1 MLFGAA
7 AVILTALAFEY
18 IGGYMPC
25 PLCLQ
30 QRYAYYVGIPLLFI
44 GLVLIGADRP
54 RAAALV
60 FAVVAIAFLGNAGLG
75 VYQAGAEWKLW
86 PGPDTCA
93 GAWGLATNAGGLLE
107 DLSRRRWPAATRP
120 PGGSRPVV
128 RRVECGGFHRAL
140 PRRAACRRPLAERLS
155 LLALSTACFATAK
168 PRRRFLFI
176 ECQAKYQRCGAIPP
190 SRRPKVTVKS
200 ISFAEHKANW

>member
-1 MLFGAA
+1 MVLTSAKPRSTPGYTTGAAVLFGAA

-30 QRYAYYVGIPLLFI
+30 QRYAYYLGIPLLFI

-54 RAAALV
+54 NAAALV

-93 GAWGLATNAGGLLE
+93 GGQGLATNAGGLLE
-107 DLSRRRWPAATRP
+107 DLSRAQVTRCDEAAWRFL
-120 PGGSRPVV
+120 GLSFAGWNAVASFVLLL
-128 RRVECGGFHRAL
+128 GAL
-140 PRRAACRRPLAERLS
+140 RAAVRA
-155 LLALSTACFATAK
+155 
-168 PRRRFLFI
+168 
-176 ECQAKYQRCGAIPP
+176 
-190 SRRPKVTVKS
+190 SR
-200 ISFAEHKANW
+200 

>member
-86 PGPDTCA
+86 PGPDRAPA
-93 GAWGLATNAGGLLE
+93 G
-107 DLSRRRWPAATRP
+107 
-120 PGGSRPVV
+120 
-128 RRVECGGFHRAL
+128 RASQ
-140 PRRAACRRPLAERLS
+140 RTRAACWRTSRERR
-155 LLALSTACFATAK
+155 
-168 PRRRFLFI
+168 
-176 ECQAKYQRCGAIPP
+176 
-190 SRRPKVTVKS
+190 
-200 ISFAEHKANW
+200 